1 MSDGETT
8 PLARFSKRALS
19 ALLVLIL
26 VISTISA
33 YRSLSKQQQDYPV
46 PIIQGKILRTP
57 LILSNFELVDQ
68 NNLAFSNQQLL
79 NNWHLVSYGYLNC
92 PDICPT
98 TLMVLKQLKE
108 QIRGS
113 AIDANVVF
121 YSVDAKR
128 DRPDKLKNY
137 LAYFDA
143 EFIGLTTTND
153 DNNHSNLATSL
164 GIKSTINT
172 IINGTGQVERQ
183 VSHGVSLF
191 LMNPKGQLQ
200 AVLKPSQQLGSNI
213 HSFELAQLKRDIE
226 LSINY
231 YQSVN

>member
-1 MSDGETT
+1 M
-8 PLARFSKRALS
+8 
-19 ALLVLIL
+19 
-26 VISTISA
+26 VISTIFA
-33 YRSLSKQQQDYPV
+33 YLSLSKQQQDYPV
-46 PIIQGKILRTP
+46 PTIQGKILRTP
-57 LILSNFELVDQ
+57 ISLSNFELVDQ
-68 NNLAFSNQQLL
+68 NNFAFRNQHLL
-79 NNWHLVSYGYLNC
+79 NSWHLISYGYLNC
-92 PDICPT
+92 ADICPT

-113 AIDANVVF
+113 LIDANVVF

-143 EFIGLTTTND
+143 EFIGLTATND
-153 DNNHSNLATSL
+153 NSNSSNLARSL

-172 IINGTGQVERQ
+172 VTNNNGQTELQ

-191 LMNPKGQLQ
+191 LINPEGQLQ
-200 AVLKPSQQLGSNI
+200 AVLKPNQKLASNI
-213 HSFELAQLKRDIE
+213 YSFEPAQLKRDIE
-226 LSINY
+226 LSIKH